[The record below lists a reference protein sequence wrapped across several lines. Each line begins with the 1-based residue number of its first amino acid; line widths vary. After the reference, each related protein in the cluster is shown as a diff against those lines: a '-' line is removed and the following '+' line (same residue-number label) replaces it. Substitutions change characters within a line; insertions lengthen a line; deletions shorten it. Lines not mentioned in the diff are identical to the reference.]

1 MFLKA
6 RYTLATKSNLT
17 LSISTMSRFSRCF
30 VESRLSPARSTLP
43 NERNDYRTTTCMN
56 VYESY
61 YDLDYS
67 SIVTSFR
74 LCRPSVQ
81 TVAKVAMNMFNSAVD
96 FIQFDK
102 IDRIEFDFV
111 ASVYRALV

>member
-1 MFLKA
+1 MTA
-6 RYTLATKSNLT
+6 
-17 LSISTMSRFSRCF
+17 
-30 VESRLSPARSTLP
+30 
-43 NERNDYRTTTCMN
+43 
-56 VYESY
+56 
-61 YDLDYS
+61 
-67 SIVTSFR
+67 FR

-111 ASVYRALV
+111 ASVYRALVWIDNLNNLIRNVILWWFITTELNVFNCHM